1 MTNDIRQSTANVDGA
16 RIIAA
21 DAEPQNWLSH
31 GRTYDEQRFS
41 PLKQI
46 NEDTID
52 DPELNLLYI
61 GVGNGAPWTRVSR
74 SPGGGDNLFLSSI
87 VAVDAD
93 TGKMAWYYQTTPGDN
108 WDYTAVQQ
116 MILADIVL
124 DGKARKVIMQAPK
137 NGFFYVLDRITGEFL
152 SAKTFVPI
160 TWASHVNPET
170 GRPVENPDAT
180 YTDKPKIVKPGPAG
194 GHNWHPMS

>member
-61 GVGNGAPWTRVSR
+61 GAGNGAP
-74 SPGGGDNLFLSSI
+74 
-87 VAVDAD
+87 
-93 TGKMAWYYQTTPGDN
+93 
-108 WDYTAVQQ
+108 
-116 MILADIVL
+116 
-124 DGKARKVIMQAPK
+124 
-137 NGFFYVLDRITGEFL
+137 
-152 SAKTFVPI
+152 
-160 TWASHVNPET
+160 
-170 GRPVENPDAT
+170 
-180 YTDKPKIVKPGPAG
+180 
-194 GHNWHPMS
+194 

>member
-1 MTNDIRQSTANVDGA
+1 MIKTIRCPSRILLAGLIGLVFAACGGGEPAQPTAAAPASDMTNDIRQSTANVDGA

-61 GVGNGAPWTRVSR
+61 GAGNGAP
-74 SPGGGDNLFLSSI
+74 
-87 VAVDAD
+87 
-93 TGKMAWYYQTTPGDN
+93 
-108 WDYTAVQQ
+108 
-116 MILADIVL
+116 
-124 DGKARKVIMQAPK
+124 
-137 NGFFYVLDRITGEFL
+137 
-152 SAKTFVPI
+152 
-160 TWASHVNPET
+160 
-170 GRPVENPDAT
+170 
-180 YTDKPKIVKPGPAG
+180 
-194 GHNWHPMS
+194 